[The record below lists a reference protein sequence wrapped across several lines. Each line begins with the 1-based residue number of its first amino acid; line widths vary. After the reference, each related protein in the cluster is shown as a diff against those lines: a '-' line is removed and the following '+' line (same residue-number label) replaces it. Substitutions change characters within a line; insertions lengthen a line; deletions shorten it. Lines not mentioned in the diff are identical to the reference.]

1 MFVLY
6 DILFVTFALACLPY
20 LILKGKW
27 HAGLWTRF
35 GSGLIKDSANK
46 RTIWVHAVSVGEVL
60 VVLNLIQKIRQKFPQ
75 YNIVLSTVT
84 AAGHALASRK
94 LQGQCLVIYAPLDF
108 SWVARKYAAV
118 LDPVLYISTET
129 EIWPNLFTCLHA
141 RNVPI
146 LEVNGRISDQA
157 FAGYRK
163 VSFLTRRVLRDVRL
177 FCMQSQED
185 ARRIIHLGADAKK
198 VRVVGNLKFDNLT
211 NGSAIARD
219 TFGFSEEDR
228 VFIAGST
235 YPGEEEIMI
244 ETYRDLK
251 AEFPRL
257 RLVIAPR
264 RVERADEIARL
275 CEREGLKSQ
284 KFSDNSSRGMVDARQ
299 VWIVDRVGY
308 LRDLY
313 ALADVVFI
321 GKSLRGRGGQNM
333 IEPLAFGKPTLVG
346 PYTENFRDIVRIF
359 MSSGALI
366 EVRTRQALVLQLRN
380 LLRDPQRCV
389 TIGQAALREI
399 ARHQGATETTVKAIG
414 EILGS

>member
-1 MFVLY
+1 MFIVY
-6 DILFVTFALACLPY
+6 DIIFLIFAMACLPY

-35 GSGLIKDSANK
+35 GSGLIKDSGEK

-60 VVLNLIQKIRQKFPQ
+60 VVLNLVQKIRQKFPR

-84 AAGHALASRK
+84 ATGHALASRE
-94 LQGQCLVIYAPLDF
+94 LQGQSQVIYAPLDF
-108 SWVARKYAAV
+108 SWVVRKYIAV
-118 LDPVLYISTET
+118 LNPVLYISAET

-146 LEVNGRISDQA
+146 VEVNGRISDQA

-177 FCMQSQED
+177 LCMQSRED
-185 ARRIIHLGADAKK
+185 ARRIIRLGADAKK
-198 VRVVGNLKFDNLT
+198 VRVAGNLKFDNLAK
-211 NGSAIARD
+211 GPAIRKDAL
-219 TFGFSEEDR
+219 GFSGEDR

-235 YPGEEEIMI
+235 YPGEEEIMV
-244 ETYRDLK
+244 EAYRSLK

-275 CEREGLKSQ
+275 CGREGLTSRR
-284 KFSDNSSRGMVDARQ
+284 FSDNSGKRMVDARQ
-299 VWIVDRVGY
+299 VLIVDQIGY

-313 ALADVVFI
+313 ALADVVFV

-346 PYTENFRDIVRIF
+346 PHTENFRDVVRIF
-359 MSSGALI
+359 MSGGALI
-366 EVRTRQALVLQLRN
+366 EVRTPQALVWQLRD
-380 LLRDPQRCV
+380 LLKDPQRCV
-389 TIGQAALREI
+389 TIGQAAQTEI
-399 ARHQGATETTVKAIG
+399 AKHQGATETTVKAIE
-414 EILGS
+414 EILGP